1 MTHLL
6 ALLGILIISFSAILV
21 RLADVSP
28 AGAAFFRMAYAV
40 PVLAAIWLAGR
51 SSDRRTMPQHLMA
64 AAAGFILAT
73 DLTLWHRSIGLIGAG
88 LATVLANIQ
97 VVVVGVLAWLL
108 HRERPTAAALATIP
122 AVLAGVVLIS
132 GLGRTDAYGSDP
144 VPGALLGA
152 AAGALYAIFLVFFR
166 ASNRGLAPPA
176 GPLLDATLGA
186 AAGALLYGSFDPV
199 FTLVPAWPEH
209 GWLLLL
215 ALLPQTAGWLL
226 IARTLPRLPA
236 LETSVMLLMQP
247 AATLLWG
254 ILIFGESLSL
264 LQGTGVL
271 LVLGGVAVIT
281 RSGAVEP
288 VPESAEP

>member
-21 RLADVSP
+21 RLAGVSP

-40 PVLAAIWLAGR
+40 PVLALIWYAGR
-51 SSDRRTMPQHLMA
+51 GADQRTRTQRFMA
-64 AAAGFILAT
+64 VAAGFILST
-73 DLTLWHRSIGLIGAG
+73 DLTMWHRSIGLIGAG

-97 VVVVGVLAWLL
+97 VVFVGVLAWVL
-108 HRERPTAAALATIP
+108 HRERPTATALATIP
-122 AVLAGVVLIS
+122 AVLCGVALIS
-132 GLGRTDAYGSDP
+132 GMGRPEAYGTDP
-144 VPGALLGA
+144 VLGALLGA
-152 AAGALYAIFLVFFR
+152 GAGAFYAVFLVLFR

-186 AAGALLYGSFDPV
+186 AAGALFYGTLESG
-199 FTLVPAWPEH
+199 FTLVPAWPAH

-254 ILIFGESLSL
+254 ILIFREGLSL
-264 LQGTGVL
+264 LQGAGVL
-271 LVLGGVAVIT
+271 LVLGGIAVIT
-281 RSGAVEP
+281 RSGSVEP

>member
-6 ALLGILIISFSAILV
+6 AMLGVLVISFSAILV
-21 RLADVSP
+21 RLAEVSP

-40 PVLAAIWLAGR
+40 PVLALVWYAGR
-51 SSDRRTMPQHLMA
+51 DRDRRSKTQRLMA
-64 AAAGFILAT
+64 VAAGFILAT
-73 DLTLWHRSIGLIGAG
+73 DLTMWHHAIGLIGAG

-97 VVVVGVLAWLL
+97 VVFVGLLAWLL
-108 HRERPTAAALATIP
+108 HRERPTATALATIP
-122 AVLAGVVLIS
+122 AVLVGVALIS
-132 GLGRTDAYGSDP
+132 GLGRADAFGSDP
-144 VPGALLGA
+144 VLGALLGA
-152 AAGALYAIFLVFFR
+152 AAGAFYALFLVLFR

-186 AAGALLYGSFDPV
+186 ALGALFYGSLETG
-199 FTLVPAWPEH
+199 FTLTPHWPAH

-236 LETSVMLLMQP
+236 LETSVMLLTQP

-254 ILIFGESLSL
+254 ILIFSESLSI
-264 LQGTGVL
+264 LQGAGVL
-271 LVLGGVAVIT
+271 LVMGGIAVVT
-281 RSGAVEP
+281 RSGTVEP
-288 VPESAEP
+288 LPESAEP